1 MTAPLASPESGGRKN
16 YKWWAFGVLA
26 IGLFA
31 SVSDHG
37 SVSVA
42 LPTIADHY
50 LTDLPT
56 AQWVIVGY
64 ALTISALLVPMGRLS
79 DIVGRKR
86 IYIAGFSIF
95 VIGGVLAGFSP
106 SVLTLIL
113 AKVLQ
118 GVGAAMTQGTSMA
131 MILSAFPS
139 EERGKALGLQMSV
152 VGTGG
157 VAGPAVGG
165 FLVSALGWRSV
176 FFGGAI
182 LGAIAVVAGI
192 LVLEASRSAGRDGR
206 RDSFDWIGAG
216 LSTGLLLT
224 FLLGMTS
231 GPRFGWVSP
240 TAFTALGV
248 FLGLVALFIWWE
260 LRVESPMMELRLFKR
275 RLFSLGVSASFI
287 SFLGM
292 SSIRFMMPFYLQAV
306 KGYSPGQIGL
316 IIVPSAL
323 CMTVLGPLSGRLSDR
338 YGARLF
344 NVGGLLLSVSGL
356 FLLSTVRVDS
366 SLALV
371 MAGMILQST
380 GTGTFN
386 APNNSS
392 ILSTVEPS
400 RYGALSG
407 FLNLVRNS
415 ANVTSIALVTAI
427 VTASMA
433 SAGYEPSLSAVSD
446 EAGQGVV
453 RAFTSGLRVAYLA
466 MGSLVVVGVA
476 MSWFKGGASVAAPA
490 PAREPKPESTTAGSD

>member
-1 MTAPLASPESGGRKN
+1 MTAPLVGPEPGRGEH
-16 YKWWAFGVLA
+16 YKWWVFGVLA

-56 AQWVIVGY
+56 VQWVVVGY

-86 IYIAGFSIF
+86 IYIAGFTIF

-131 MILSAFPS
+131 MILATFPS

-152 VGTGG
+152 VGTGAI
-157 VAGPAVGG
+157 AGPAVGG
-165 FLVSALGWRSV
+165 FLVSALGWPSV

-182 LGAIAVVAGI
+182 LGAVAVVAGMM
-192 LVLEASRSAGRDGR
+192 VLDGHRAAGRDGR
-206 RDSFDWIGAG
+206 RDSFDWLGAG

-224 FLLGMTS
+224 FLLGMTL

-248 FLGLVALFIWWE
+248 FVGLLALFIWWE
-260 LRVESPMMELRLFKR
+260 LRVESPMMELRLFRR
-275 RLFSLGVSASFI
+275 RLLSLGVSASFI

-306 KGYSPGQIGL
+306 KGYSPVQIGL

-323 CMTVLGPLSGRLSDR
+323 CMTVLGPLSGQLSDR
-338 YGARLF
+338 YGWRPF
-344 NVGGLLLSVSGL
+344 NVGGLLLTALGL
-356 FLLSTVRVDS
+356 FILSIVRVDS

-371 MAGMILQST
+371 MVGMILQST
-380 GTGTFN
+380 GTGVFN

-400 RYGALSG
+400 RYGTLSG
-407 FLNLVRNS
+407 FLNLVR
-415 ANVTSIALVTAI
+415 
-427 VTASMA
+427 
-433 SAGYEPSLSAVSD
+433 
-446 EAGQGVV
+446 
-453 RAFTSGLRVAYLA
+453 
-466 MGSLVVVGVA
+466 
-476 MSWFKGGASVAAPA
+476 
-490 PAREPKPESTTAGSD
+490 